1 MAILWRRTI
10 DNTRYEV
17 RSAGKT
23 RRLYTNGVCHS
34 EFNPVQVF
42 TGSIWDL
49 LVLPA
54 WLYPE
59 HSMRRVLV
67 LGVGGGAVLQQ
78 LDRLLQAEALV
89 GIERDAT
96 HLYLA
101 ERFFGAR
108 GAGVE
113 YHQAEAGE
121 WLSGYTGEPF
131 DMIIDDLFADERDEP
146 VRAVTVDPAWADLLL
161 RHLHPDGMLA
171 VNFASRQELLASAL
185 YAKKT
190 CNRRFASIFQLTTP
204 LLDNHVG
211 VFTARESS
219 SRSLRDRITRNP
231 SIQWALRSR
240 KIRYRIRQLK

>member
-1 MAILWRRTI
+1 MAILWRRTV
-10 DNTRYEV
+10 DDTRYEV

-42 TGSIWDL
+42 TGSVWDL

-54 WLYPE
+54 WLYPVR
-59 HSMRRVLV
+59 SMQRVLV

-78 LDRLLQAEALV
+78 LDRLLQPQAIV

-108 GAGVE
+108 GPRVE
-113 YHQAEAGE
+113 YHRADAGE
-121 WLSGYTGEPF
+121 WLTGHTGEPF
-131 DMIIDDLFADERDEP
+131 DMIIDDLFADERAEP
-146 VRAVTVDPAWADLLL
+146 VRAVAVDPAWAKLLL
-161 RHLHPDGMLA
+161 RHLQPDGMLA
-171 VNFASRQELLASAL
+171 VNFASRREMLASAL
-185 YAKKT
+185 YAEEG
-190 CNRRFASIFQLTTP
+190 CSSRFASIFQLTTP
-204 LLDNHVG
+204 LLDNHIG
-211 VFTARESS
+211 VFTGRPCS
-219 SRSLRDRITRNP
+219 SRSLRDRIMRNP
-231 SIQWALRSR
+231 AIQWALRSR